1 MVLLVLAIIWAAV
14 LLPPLVRSRLEGH
27 PTDSVGRFRRHLR
40 ILESTSPAASSLAHD
55 PVLVNTRPGAPPATL
70 PATWANEA
78 RRLRLM
84 RRRQQVAF
92 ILLGVASSTLVLGLL
107 PTLRPV
113 LALHVL
119 ADIAFV
125 AYVVMLAKARQEEMR
140 RTTTGLRSAQAEMEN
155 EQEVALVGIDPSVQ
169 RQAL

>member
-1 MVLLVLAIIWAAV
+1 
-14 LLPPLVRSRLEGH
+14 
-27 PTDSVGRFRRHLR
+27 
-40 ILESTSPAASSLAHD
+40 
-55 PVLVNTRPGAPPATL
+55 
-70 PATWANEA
+70 
-78 RRLRLM
+78 M